1 MVAGIAF
8 TSLMERGRGVKLCIQ
23 FQLRNRNCGSLLLG
37 HCHLCAGVK
46 PSGLPY
52 RSFLTVM
59 ALLCLLGSVR
69 SFALDPAKSV
79 YQYNCQSWT
88 RREDL
93 PANGINAITQTK
105 DGYLWLGT
113 SKGLVRFDGFE
124 FKVIGLPDNVQFQSQ
139 VISSLS
145 SSKAGGLWF
154 GLNTGSLG
162 YYDGQNFSPATNV
175 SWVERSMDVRSIWED
190 SNAVVWVASQTVTG
204 QFVKGAANEMSFGN
218 QFKDGMSIGSGSRG
232 RVWVG
237 TAQHGLYYWHD
248 GKIARFPDDAINQSI
263 IFAVAEDAAGQIWV
277 GTENGLRC
285 YDANFQRKE
294 IGVSRF
300 EVRALLVDRHGVVW
314 IGTSGNGLMCYKNG
328 RFTSFK
334 KSGGLVND
342 FVTTLFEDREG
353 SLWIGTRDGLNQ
365 ITDLKLPIYSSTEGL
380 IGGSSHAVSASPKG
394 GLWVAMSGGMS
405 YFDGK
410 QARNYTPADGLPNPY
425 IKRVLEAKNGDIYL
439 IDGLTVGIYAE
450 GKMVARYT
458 TPGMPVAM
466 AEDPQGVVVSV
477 VSNLFRASR
486 TQFVPYAFKDGQAP
500 PFVWIHN
507 LAAGK
512 DGSLWLATVNGIF
525 WVKDGTCQQWS
536 VPEGLSW
543 YNVHSIFEDNDGTI
557 WAGLL
562 TGMARL
568 KNNQIR
574 NIAQHNGL
582 FDNFIF
588 AIVPD
593 DFGYF
598 WVDSMRGIFRVSR
611 QSLNDFCDGKTDQV
625 KCEAYDGLEAVKTV
639 GKTDQ
644 EWVGCKTKDGRIW
657 FPSSQGVVMID
668 PTNLCVNPT
677 PPLVYIRQ
685 VRVNGKELK
694 DNKVSAFPHGK
705 GDLEF
710 QYKALSYIAPQ
721 KVQFRY
727 QLEGY
732 DRDWIESGNKK
743 SASYTNLKPGK
754 YKFHVIA
761 CNADG
766 VWNTAGDSCAIE
778 LLPHFYQTI
787 SFYLGCVVLGM
798 AGLWGGYVWRVGH
811 LSKRQREMQAAQ
823 ELLEAKVEA
832 RTVEL
837 EAQKQHLER
846 EIEERKK
853 LEEQFLQ
860 AQKMEAIGRLA
871 GGIAHD
877 FNNILTVINGN
888 ASLLLLNGQP
898 NSVEISDRSQQIVE
912 AAERAANLTRQLL
925 MFSRKQVIQLTR
937 LDLNE
942 VVARMTKL
950 LQRILGEDVSLVS
963 NYAAGL
969 PAIQADT
976 GMIEQILLN
985 LAVNSRD
992 AMPHGGQLTV
1002 TTGTETLAPKPA
1014 GQNSGAPAGLC
1025 VRLTVTDTGSGIT
1038 PENLPH
1044 IFEPFFTTK
1053 EIGKGTGLGL
1063 ATVYGIIKQHQGW
1076 IEVESTV
1083 GKGSTFRIY
1092 FPAMAGATT
1101 EKKSG
1106 PTTSTLPRGT
1116 ETILVVEDELI
1127 VRLTVCNL
1135 LQRFG
1140 YTVLPAESGAEA
1152 IKVWQKHK
1160 DRIQLLLTD
1169 IVMPGNMPGYELA
1182 RQLLAEKPQL
1192 KIIYTSGYSED
1203 LADKRV
1209 TLMEGVNFLQKPY
1222 APQQLA
1228 EALRKTLDPG

>member
-1 MVAGIAF
+1 MAARIAF
-8 TSLMERGRGVKLCIQ
+8 TSLMKKERGVKSGIH
-23 FQLRNRNCGSLLLG
+23 FQTRDRNCGSLLLG
-37 HCHLCAGVK
+37 HCHVCARVK
-46 PSGLPY
+46 PSGQLY
-52 RSFLTVM
+52 RSFLTAM
-59 ALLCLLGSVR
+59 AGLCLLGPVR
-69 SFALDPAKSV
+69 SLALDPAKTV

-88 RREDL
+88 RREEL

-124 FKVIGLPDNVQFQSQ
+124 FKVIGLPDNVQFRSQ

-154 GLNTGSLG
+154 GLNAGSLG

-175 SWVERSMDVRSIWED
+175 NWVEPSMDVRSVWED
-190 SNAVVWVASQTVTG
+190 SNAVVWVAAQAVTG

-218 QFKDGMSIGSGSRG
+218 QFKDGMAIGSGSRG

-237 TAQHGLYYWHD
+237 TAQHGLYYWQE
-248 GKIARFPDDAINQSI
+248 GKIALFPDDSINQSI
-263 IFAVAEDAAGQIWV
+263 IFAVAEDSAGQIWV

-294 IGVSRF
+294 IGIPRF

-314 IGTSGNGLMCYKNG
+314 IGTSGNGLMCYKDG
-328 RFTSFK
+328 RVTSFK
-334 KSGGLVND
+334 KSGGLVSD
-342 FVTTLFEDREG
+342 FVTALFEDREG
-353 SLWIGTRDGLNQ
+353 SLWIGTRDGLSQ
-365 ITDLKLPIYSSTEGL
+365 ITDLKFPIYSSTEGL
-380 IGGSSHAVSASPKG
+380 IGGSCHAVSASPKG
-394 GLWVAMSGGMS
+394 GLWAATSGGMS

-410 QARNYTPADGLPNPY
+410 QARNYTMADGLPNPY

-439 IDGLTVGIYAE
+439 IDGLTVGIFSE

-458 TPGMPVAM
+458 PSGMPVAM
-466 AEDPQGVVVSV
+466 AEDAQGVVVTV
-477 VSNLFRASR
+477 VSNLFRVNR
-486 TQFVPYAFKDGQAP
+486 DQIVPYAFKDGQAH

-507 LAAGK
+507 LATGR

-525 WVKDGTCQQWS
+525 RVKDGTCQQWS

-543 YNVHSIFEDNDGTI
+543 YNVHSIFEDGDGTV

-574 NIAQHNGL
+574 NITRANGL
-582 FDNFIF
+582 FDDFIF
-588 AIVPD
+588 AVVPD

-611 QSLNDFCDGKTDQV
+611 QNLNDFCDGKTDQV
-625 KCEAYDGLEAVKTV
+625 KCEAYDGLEMVKTV

-644 EWVGCKTKDGRIW
+644 EWVGCKTRDGRIW
-657 FPSSQGVVMID
+657 FPSPQGVVMID
-668 PTNLCVNPT
+668 PANLRVNPT

-721 KVQFRY
+721 KAQFRY

-732 DRDWIESGNKK
+732 DHDWIESGNKK
-743 SASYTNLKPGK
+743 SASYMNLKPGK
-754 YKFHVIA
+754 YKFRVSA

-778 LLPHFYQTI
+778 LLPSFYQTI
-787 SFYLGCVVLGM
+787 WFYLGCTVLGM

-823 ELLEAKVEA
+823 KLLEARVEE

-877 FNNILTVINGN
+877 FNNILMVINGN
-888 ASLLLLNGQP
+888 ASLLLLNDQP
-898 NSVEISDRSQQIVE
+898 NSAEISDRSQQIVE

-925 MFSRKQVIQLTR
+925 MFSRKQVIQPTR

-950 LQRILGEDVSLVS
+950 LQRILGEDVSLAS

-969 PAIQADT
+969 PAILADT

-992 AMPHGGQLTV
+992 AMPHGGQLTI

-1025 VRLTVTDTGSGIT
+1025 VRLTVTDTGSGIA

-1053 EIGKGTGLGL
+1053 EVGKGTGLGL

-1083 GKGSTFRIY
+1083 GKGTTFRIY
-1092 FPAMAGATT
+1092 FPVMAGAKT

-1106 PTTSTLPRGT
+1106 PTTTILPRGT

-1152 IKVWQKHK
+1152 LKVWQKHK

>member
-1 MVAGIAF
+1 
-8 TSLMERGRGVKLCIQ
+8 MERERGVKFWIHFL
-23 FQLRNRNCGSLLLG
+23 LRNRNRGSLLLG
-37 HCHLCAGVK
+37 HCHPGAGGK
-46 PSGLPY
+46 PSRLLY

-59 ALLCLLGSVR
+59 ALFCLLGPVR
-69 SFALDPAKSV
+69 CFALDPAKSV

-105 DGYLWLGT
+105 DGHLWFGT
-113 SKGLVRFDGFE
+113 SKGLVRFDGLE
-124 FKVIGLPDNVQFQSQ
+124 FKVIEMPDHIQFRSR
-139 VISSLS
+139 VISSLA

-154 GLNTGSLG
+154 GLNAGSLG
-162 YYDGQNFSPATNV
+162 YYDGQNFFPATNV
-175 SWVERSMDVRSIWED
+175 SWVERSMDVRSIQED
-190 SNAVVWVASQTVTG
+190 SNAVVWVAAQAVTG
-204 QFVKGAANEMSFGN
+204 RFVKGTTNEMSFSNRESGN
-218 QFKDGMSIGSGSRG
+218 EVSDGMSLCCGSNG
-232 RVWVG
+232 RVWMG
-237 TAQHGLYYWHD
+237 TVRRGLYYLQD
-248 GKIARFPDDAINQSI
+248 GKLNLFPDDSVNQSI
-263 IFAVAEDAAGQIWV
+263 IFAVAEDSAGQIWI
-277 GTENGLRC
+277 GTDRGLRC

-294 IGVSRF
+294 IGDARF

-314 IGTSGNGLMCYKNG
+314 AGTSGNGLMCYKNG
-328 RFTSFK
+328 KLATFK
-334 KSGGLVND
+334 KTGGLVND
-342 FVTTLFEDREG
+342 IVTALFEDREG
-353 SLWIGTRDGLNQ
+353 SLWIGTSDGLSQ
-365 ITDLKLPIYSSTEGL
+365 LTDLKFPIFSSTEGL
-380 IGGSSHAVSASPKG
+380 IGGSCHSVSASQAG
-394 GLWVAMSGGMS
+394 GLWVAMSGGFS

-410 QARNYTPADGLPNPY
+410 QARNFTAVEGLPNPY
-425 IKRVLEAKNGDIYL
+425 IKRVFEAKSGDIYL
-439 IDGLTVGIYAE
+439 TDGSTVGIFAE
-450 GKMVARYT
+450 GKLVARYT
-458 TPGMPVAM
+458 PSNMPVAM
-466 AEDPQGVVVSV
+466 AEDTQGVVVSV
-477 VSNLFRASR
+477 VSNLFRVSR
-486 TQFVPYAFKDGQAP
+486 NQFVPYPFKNGQVP
-500 PFVWIHN
+500 PSGWIYN
-507 LAAGK
+507 LITGR
-512 DGSLWLATVNGIF
+512 DGSLWVASVNGIF
-525 WVKDGTCQQWS
+525 RVKDGTYQHWS

-543 YNVHSIFEDNDGTI
+543 SKVHWVCEDSDGAI
-557 WAGLL
+557 WAGLP

-568 KNNQIR
+568 KNDHIR
-574 NIAQHNGL
+574 NITRANGL
-582 FDNFIF
+582 FDDFIF

-593 DFGYF
+593 DLGYF
-598 WVDSMRGIFRVSR
+598 WVDSVRGIFRVSR
-611 QSLNDFCDGKTDQV
+611 QSLNDFCDGKADQV
-625 KCEAYDGLEAVKTV
+625 KCEAYDGLEMVKTID
-639 GKTDQ
+639 KTDQ
-644 EWVGCKTKDGRIW
+644 EWSGCKTRDGRIW
-657 FPSSQGVVMID
+657 FPSSQGLVMID
-668 PTNLCVNPT
+668 PANLRVNPT
-677 PPLVYIRQ
+677 LPPVYIRL
-685 VRVNGKELK
+685 VRVNGMELK
-694 DNKVSAFPHGK
+694 DKKVSAVPQGK
-705 GDLEF
+705 GELEF
-710 QYKALSYIAPQ
+710 QYAALSYVAPE
-721 KVQFRY
+721 KVRFRC

-732 DRDWIESGNKK
+732 DQGWIETGNRQF
-743 SASYTNLKPGK
+743 AFYTNLKPGK

-766 VWNTAGDSCAIE
+766 VWNTDGDSFAIE

-787 SFYLGCVVLGM
+787 WYYLGCVVLGM
-798 AGLWGGYVWRVGH
+798 AGLWGGYAWRVGH
-811 LSKRQREMQAAQ
+811 LRKRQSEMQAAQ
-823 ELLEAKVEA
+823 ELLEAKVEE

-888 ASLLLLNGQP
+888 ASLLLLNDQP
-898 NSVEISDRSQQIVE
+898 NSAEILDRSQQIVE

-942 VVARMTKL
+942 VVAQMTKL

-969 PAIQADT
+969 PAILADT

-992 AMPHGGQLTV
+992 AMPHGGQLTI

-1025 VRLTVTDTGSGIT
+1025 VRLTVTDTGSGIA

-1053 EIGKGTGLGL
+1053 EVGKGTGLGL

-1092 FPAMAGATT
+1092 FPAMAGATP

-1152 IKVWQKHK
+1152 LKVWQKHK

-1182 RQLLAEKPQL
+1182 HQLQAEKPQL
-1192 KIIYTSGYSED
+1192 KVIYTSGYSED
-1203 LADKRV
+1203 LANKRL